1 MKPFDPALLPHLRP
15 ARTALAGVLAGGL
28 LGGLLTVA
36 QAFAMG
42 YSVVR
47 LVDEPAGD
55 AWHTPAL
62 WLVVIVA
69 ARALASYVS
78 DVCSATAAG
87 QVAVALRRRL
97 LESATGLDALSL
109 GRRQS
114 GELTVL
120 ATRGI
125 AATEPYLTRY
135 LPTLVL
141 AVVLPPATIVAMWS
155 LDWLSA
161 LIVVLTVPLVPMF
174 AILIGLVTRDRA
186 DAQWRQL
193 SALSGHFLD
202 VVRGL
207 PTLVAFRRA
216 RSQSE
221 RIRSITDRYR
231 VATVET
237 LKVAFLSS
245 AVLEL
250 IATISVALVAVAVGL
265 RLAFDGIEFETAMV
279 VLLLAP
285 EAYWPLRRVGAEF
298 HSAAEGTAA
307 FARVSEL
314 LDTSAGATP
323 APTAQPHHA
332 PSSPDGAPVPLRLR
346 SLGFTY
352 PDREQPALHD
362 VDATIPARGLTAI
375 TGPSGCG
382 KSTLLA
388 LLLGELEPQT
398 GEIRL
403 GNSPR
408 PRPEEWRASV
418 ASSSQRPWLTSASIA
433 DNLRIGRTDAHD
445 EDLWDALR
453 RVDLDGVVSS
463 LPAGLATVLGE
474 DGAGLSAGQ
483 RARLAM
489 ARVVVARRP
498 WVLLDEPTAHLDAET
513 ERVLLD
519 TLTWLAEHSA
529 VVVVAHRDAVTSAA
543 DHVVALPAPDAVA
556 SPADAEVVAQ
566 AKPRLADTTSP
577 DDRPMRWGRR
587 TGLFLGTGSV
597 AFGVA
602 LTATASWLITRA
614 SAHPPV
620 LYLMVAIVGVRLFG
634 LGRPVLRW
642 AERVVSHDA
651 ALRLLAQRRA
661 QVYDDLVPLVPGA
674 LGRHRGEVLTSVVDD
689 VDSLV
694 DAELRVR
701 QPWWTAVAVG
711 VGAVLFAWWQAP
723 SSLLPMLGVVAVGLA
738 AFPLARW
745 AARGAEDSLVTQRAE
760 LSRLVTETLDSARHL
775 VLWDAV
781 ESSLARVDAAGTRLA
796 RAASR
801 TAAAT
806 ATARTLPVLAGG
818 LGLVAVSAATGPHHP
833 AGSAMLALV
842 VMLPIALTDAFT
854 PLGDAGALSVR
865 TAAARGRLD
874 SLTSQP
880 PRVQDP
886 ASPRACPAGVLS
898 PRLRELAAGWGEAP
912 AFTGVDLDLHPGEQ
926 VGVVGPSG
934 CGKSTLAATLMR
946 FLDPYAGRVELVGHV
961 SGSEAD
967 AADLRELALDDVR
980 RAVGLVDDDP
990 HVFASTVAENVRL
1003 ARPDADDDEVLTAL
1017 RGAHLGSWLGSLP
1030 AGMHTFVGEGHA
1042 SVSGGERARLAIAR
1056 ALLADAPVLVLDE
1069 PTAHLDSAT
1078 ARQVAVEVLDG
1089 ARAAGG
1095 SVVWITHGTV
1105 GLDEMDRVLRLDA
1118 AGGGVSPA
1126 ERQESPA
1133 GA

>member
-15 ARTALAGVLAGGL
+15 ARSALAGALAGGL
-28 LGGLLTVA
+28 VAGLLTVA
-36 QAFAMG
+36 QAYAMG
-42 YSVVR
+42 FAVVR
-47 LVDEPAGD
+47 LVTDPTGD
-55 AWHTPAL
+55 AWHAPAV

-69 ARALASYVS
+69 ARAVASYVG

-135 LPTLVL
+135 VPTLVL
-141 AVVLPPATIVAMWS
+141 AVVLPPAAVVAIWS
-155 LDWLSA
+155 LDWLSG
-161 LIVVLTVPLVPMF
+161 LIVVLTLPLVPMF
-174 AILIGLVTRDRA
+174 AVLIGLVTRDRA

-193 SALSGHFLD
+193 GALSGHFLD

-207 PTLVAFRRA
+207 PTLVTFRRA
-216 RSQSE
+216 RAQSGS
-221 RIRSITDRYR
+221 IRAITDRYR

-265 RLAFDGIEFETAMV
+265 RLAFEGIEFETAMV

-314 LDTSAGATP
+314 LDGTSAGP
-323 APTAQPHHA
+323 ADHSADAPAAAQ
-332 PSSPDGAPVPLRLR
+332 GAPLVVR
-346 SLGFTY
+346 SLAFTY
-352 PDREQPALHD
+352 PDRDRPALD
-362 VDATIPARGLTAI
+362 GIDATIPARGLTAI

-388 LLLGELEPQT
+388 LLLGELEPGT
-398 GEIRL
+398 GTIRL
-403 GNSPR
+403 GET
-408 PRPEEWRASV
+408 PRPEPDQWRAQV
-418 ASSSQRPWLTSASIA
+418 AWSSQRPWLTSASIA
-433 DNLRIGRTDAHD
+433 DNLRIGRRDAHD
-445 EDLWDALR
+445 EELWEALR
-453 RVDLDGVVSS
+453 RVDLDGVVNR
-463 LPAGLATVLGE
+463 LPGALDTVLGE

-483 RARLAM
+483 SARLAL

-498 WVLLDEPTAHLDAET
+498 WVFLDEPTAHLDAET
-513 ERVLLD
+513 ERILLE
-519 TLTWLAEHSA
+519 TLTWLAERSA

-543 DHVVALPAPDAVA
+543 DHVVALPAPAVA
-556 SPADAEVVAQ
+556 EETVPDPIAAQ
-566 AKPRLADTTSP
+566 SRPRVADTTPSQ
-577 DDRPMRWGRR
+577 DRPLRWGRR
-587 TGLFLGTGSV
+587 TGLFLGAGSV

-651 ALRLLAQRRA
+651 ALRMLAERRTH
-661 QVYDDLVPLVPGA
+661 VYDDLVPLVPGG

-694 DAELRVR
+694 DEELRVR
-701 QPWWTAVAVG
+701 QPWWTAVIVG
-711 VGAVLFAWWQAP
+711 VGSVAFAWWQSP
-723 SSLLPMLGVVAVGLA
+723 SSLLPMLVVVSVGLA

-745 AARGAEDSLVTQRAE
+745 GARAAEDALVTERAE
-760 LSRLVTETLDSARHL
+760 LSRLVAETLDSARHL
-775 VLWDAV
+775 VLWNAVDA
-781 ESSLARVDAAGTRLA
+781 SLTRVDEAGHRLA
-796 RAASR
+796 RAGNRTASA
-801 TAAAT
+801 TAAA
-806 ATARTLPVLAGG
+806 RMLPVLAGG
-818 LGLVAVSAATGPHHP
+818 LGLVAVSAASGPHH
-833 AGSAMLALV
+833 AVGSAMLALV

-865 TAAARGRLD
+865 TASARSRLD
-874 SLTSQP
+874 SLTSQAP
-880 PRVQDP
+880 LVLDP
-886 ASPRACPAGVLS
+886 DSPRPLPAGVPA
-898 PRLRELAAGWGEAP
+898 PRLSDVSAGWGPTP
-912 AFTGVDLDLHPGEQ
+912 AFTGLDLDIEPGDHI
-926 VGVVGPSG
+926 GVVGPSG
-934 CGKSTLAATLMR
+934 CGKSTLAATLVR
-946 FLDPYAGRVELVGHV
+946 FLDPSSGTVELVGHRP
-961 SGSEAD
+961 GAPSEGV
-967 AADLRELALDDVR
+967 DLRDLSLDDVR
-980 RAVGLVDDDP
+980 HTVALVDDDP
-990 HVFASTVAENVRL
+990 HVFASTIAENIRL
-1003 ARPDADDDEVLTAL
+1003 ARPDADDEAVLAAL
-1017 RGAHLGSWLGSLP
+1017 EAAHLGAWLSSLP
-1030 AGMHTFVGEGHA
+1030 TGIHTFVGEGHA
-1042 SVSGGERARLAIAR
+1042 AVSGGERARLAIAR
-1056 ALLADAPVLVLDE
+1056 ALLARVPLLVLDE

-1078 ARQVAVEVLDG
+1078 ARQVADDVLG
-1089 ARAAGG
+1089 SARQAGG

-1105 GLDEMDRVLRLDA
+1105 GLDDMDRVVRLDPATA
-1118 AGGGVSPA
+1118 AVSPP
-1126 ERQESPA
+1126 EREESRA